1 MSRYAFA
8 NAARYRMQP
17 TAETLLQLDTR
28 AESQRLAD
36 LIGYETPAWEAFWAT
51 VPDDASALKVY
62 RMVCA
67 EVDRLRALQEVH

>member
-8 NAARYRMQP
+8 NAARYRMRP
-17 TAETLLQLDTR
+17 NAETLLRLDTETEV
-28 AESQRLAD
+28 ARLYD
-36 LIGYETPAWEAFWAT
+36 LAGGEGEAWEAFWAT

>member
-8 NAARYRMQP
+8 NAAHYRMQP

-51 VPDDASALKVY
+51 VPEDASMLKIY
-62 RMVCA
+62 HM
-67 EVDRLRALQEVH
+67 LREEIARVKAAQVEA

>member
-36 LIGYETPAWEAFWAT
+36 LIGYETPAWDAFWAT
-51 VPDDASALKVY
+51 VPDDAS
-62 RMVCA
+62 
-67 EVDRLRALQEVH
+67 LRAIHGLVCKEIDRIKAAQVEA